1 MATGRAANRVR
12 WVELVDTWRSSGL
25 TQVAFAEARGL
36 RLGTLRAWCRRLGTS
51 PRGASTRPREPEAS
65 PAFVEVRSVGLASR
79 AAAELELGGGLV
91 LRFRGD
97 AAPAFVGAV
106 VAAVRAGVC

>member
-1 MATGRAANRVR
+1 
-12 WVELVDTWRSSGL
+12 VE
-25 TQVAFAEARGL
+25 
-36 RLGTLRAWCRRLGTS
+36 
-51 PRGASTRPREPEAS
+51 S
-65 PAFVEVRSVGLASR
+65 PAFVEVRSVAFASR